1 MNYFFQQIE
10 WVKQFF
16 QEDNGKASSKR
27 LFSAVI
33 VFVFTLSYFKVVLQT
48 DKLIDIPDT
57 WAMLLGGIILGLGA
71 INKIGRK
78 RDE

>member
-27 LFSAVI
+27 LFSAVVI
-33 VFVFTLSYFKVVLQT
+33 FVFALSYLRIAIPAE
-48 DKLIDIPDT
+48 KLIDVPDI